1 MKNRSLLSILVV
13 LVGWFACINED
24 VGTLTPAVVTIP
36 EQVLEID
43 ELASLTL
50 INASSNQNPSFVTN
64 ELFSQDNSLSFTQQ
78 LFGVSELYYQG
89 IQIQLKQKL
98 PENDRTEFEMN
109 IPDSFISELAAE
121 QRIVL
126 FAKIYQDA
134 GNEIL
139 DFYYPIPSTV
149 NLTSKTLSSML
160 PQWVFTNKRGNSTT
174 FEARLLVAI
183 VDATKESEN
192 SFNSRMASGECESEP
207 ICCPLGG
214 DLCASSRVISDFQ
227 SPIIENGIPKIH
239 TGVDYAVPIG
249 HPIIAVNEGFVLEAG
264 EIPGYGKA
272 VAIRHSN
279 GTTSLYAF
287 LSEIIVSKGETV
299 RRGELIGESGSR
311 SSSNESHL
319 HFEYIKTG
327 NPFSGGSGQE
337 PVYMNPAP
345 CLNNECGKAAS
356 ELDFLLE
363 GATEVDLAGK
373 EAEKLSNALR
383 VKLSENGQPVGG
395 KKIEW
400 KVAEGDGS
408 VQDIQNFTSSEGFS
422 TASYTM
428 GAEEKQVVS
437 ASFQDQT
444 VTFEIRKK
452 VGILKMHDGDN
463 QSGGTNMQ
471 STDPLVVQLTENNNP
486 FAGEIINWTI
496 VEGDGSLPNESS
508 ETNQEG
514 LAEVHYV
521 FGSEGESVIRASY
534 EDQSVD
540 FTLTAVANKLS
551 IVSGND
557 QKGLDGRKLNQP
569 LTVKVANFQDEA
581 IEGAT
586 ISWSLERGDG
596 VLVDMV
602 TSTDKSG
609 LASANLVM
617 GKNDTQVVRAT
628 YGNQTAEFVITK
640 GSIKLVIVSGNNQKA
655 IANREIPEPLIV
667 KLTDQDDESISGE
680 NINWGRASGDGS
692 VINTQTTT
700 DENGKS
706 QTSYLM
712 GAQATQVVRATYE
725 NINVDFTISRNQLK
739 LEIVSGN
746 DQTADVGIKLNN
758 DLVARLLDSDNNPVP
773 NEEVRWER
781 KNGNGQLEI
790 VSSTTDEE
798 GKVSAS
804 YTVGSDYLHVVSVTY
819 PGTNLQVNFQ
829 INRTRKILKIF
840 SGDNQKVL
848 IGESVKP
855 LIIRLED
862 MDGRPISGETIIW
875 ERIQGD
881 GVLTPISE
889 TTNLAGSASANYV
902 MGEAKVHQIRVKFEE
917 QEVIFNLER
926 EYIAPKISFYEVSIV
941 PSSELVPSYNSG
953 THIIFSFFYEDK
965 DGDLLSTDQL
975 GVKRLYYNVYCT
987 SGCEDNFQGRVRWGG
1002 GTIPINDP
1010 RGAINFHNGDDYS
1023 GSFGLSVCGLGNNT
1037 PLSMCKSQVWEV
1049 TISDRAG
1056 NESNVAVAD
1065 WDWSR

>member
-1 MKNRSLLSILVV
+1 MKFKSTFLIVILLL
-13 LVGWFACINED
+13 GWFACVNED
-24 VGTLTPAVVTIP
+24 EGSLTIPSVTIP
-36 EQVLEID
+36 DLTLEIQG
-43 ELASLTL
+43 LASLKL
-50 INASSNQNPSFVTN
+50 INSTSDQNPSFVTDDQYT
-64 ELFSQDNSLSFTQQ
+64 QDNSLSFTKE
-78 LFGVSELYYQG
+78 LFGVSDVYHQG
-89 IQIQLKQKL
+89 FRIQLQKSL
-98 PENDRTEFEMN
+98 PENDRSEFEIN
-109 IPDSFISELAAE
+109 IPNNFLNELSSD
-121 QRIVL
+121 QKIVL
-126 FAKIYQDA
+126 FAKVYQDG
-134 GNEIL
+134 GNEVL
-139 DFYYPIPSTV
+139 DFYYPIPSVV
-149 NLTSKTLSSML
+149 NLATRTLTSTL
-160 PQWVFTNKRGNSTT
+160 PRWVFTNKRGGP
-174 FEARLLVAI
+174 FLYEARLLMKI

-192 SFNSRMASGECESEP
+192 SALSRVAADQCESDP

-214 DLCASSRVISDFQ
+214 DLCASSRIISDFQ
-227 SPIIENGIPKIH
+227 SPTIENGIPKIH
-239 TGVDYAVPIG
+239 TGIDYAVAIG

-264 EIPGYGKA
+264 EIPGYGKT

-311 SSSNESHL
+311 GSSNEAHL

-327 NPFSGGSGQE
+327 NPFSGSSGQE

-345 CLNNECGKAAS
+345 CINNECGKAAS

-373 EAEKLSNALR
+373 EGEKLSNALR
-383 VKLSENGQPVGG
+383 VKLSENDQPVGG

-400 KVAEGDGS
+400 KVVEGDGS
-408 VQDIQNFTSSEGFS
+408 LQDIQNFTSSDGFS

-452 VGILKMHDGDN
+452 VGILKLHDGDN

-471 STDPLVVQLTENNNP
+471 SSDPLVVELTENNNP
-486 FAGEIINWTI
+486 FAEETINWTI
-496 VEGDGSLPNESS
+496 IEGDGSLTKESS
-508 ETNQEG
+508 DTNEEG
-514 LAEVHYV
+514 LAEIHYV
-521 FGSEGESVIRASY
+521 FASEGESVIRASY
-534 EDQSVD
+534 GDQSVD
-540 FTLTAVANKLS
+540 FKLTAVANKLS
-551 IVSGND
+551 IFSGNN
-557 QKGLDGRKLNQP
+557 QKGLNGRKLNQP
-569 LTVKVANFQDEA
+569 LTVKVANFQGEA
-581 IEGAT
+581 IEEAKV
-586 ISWSLERGDG
+586 SWSLERGDG

-617 GKNDTQVVRAT
+617 GKDGTQVVRAT

-640 GSIKLVIVSGNNQKA
+640 GSVKLIIVSGNNQKA

-667 KLTDQDDESISGE
+667 KLTDQDDRPISDE
-680 NINWGRASGDGS
+680 TINWRRISGDGS
-692 VINTQTTT
+692 LINIQSIT
-700 DENGKS
+700 DDNGQS
-706 QTSYLM
+706 QTSFLM

-725 NINVDFTISRNQLK
+725 NINADFTISRNQLK

-746 DQTADVGIKLNN
+746 DQTADVGVKVRN
-758 DLVARLLDSDNNPVP
+758 DLVARLLDSDNKPVP

-790 VSSTTDEE
+790 ISSTTDEE

-862 MDGRPISGETIIW
+862 KDGRPLSGETIIW
-875 ERIQGD
+875 ERIQGN
-881 GVLTPISE
+881 GELTPISE
-889 TTNLAGSASANYV
+889 TTSGSGIASANYI
-902 MGEAKVHQIRVKFEE
+902 MGESKLHLIQAKFED
-917 QEVIFNLER
+917 QEVIFNIER
-926 EYIAPKISFYEVSIV
+926 EYVAPEISFI
-941 PSSELVPSYNSG
+941 ELSRDRFTTGLGSVLYND
-953 THIIFSFFYEDK
+953 SFAFTYEDL
-965 DGDLLSTDQL
+965 DGDILSKDNWGYDIIRYTVNCIDGCIGNTFQNRTL
-975 GVKRLYYNVYCT
+975 R
-987 SGCEDNFQGRVRWGG
+987 SGAAYAVGSGDRVDYFYGDNFKGTFSIRV
-1002 GTIPINDP
+1002 
-1010 RGAINFHNGDDYS
+1010 
-1023 GSFGLSVCGLGNNT
+1023 
-1037 PLSMCKSQVWEV
+1037 SQHEQSYQPYKRVYEI

-1056 NESNVAVAD
+1056 NVSNEVVVVYP
-1065 WDWSR
+1065 